1 MGSVITAGRA
11 RELASSYA
19 ASVPQLRSQ
28 LAALL
33 LEGVLSEDYVLQVP
47 GPQPDSTLARCSRVL
62 LRCYF
67 SLCRGWPYPL
77 KHTF

>member
-1 MGSVITAGRA
+1 MWAGLQAAKNALGSVITAGRA

-33 LEGVLSEDYVLQVP
+33 LEGVLSEDYVLQVLK
-47 GPQPDSTLARCSRVL
+47 PQPTPTLVPC
-62 LRCYF
+62 
-67 SLCRGWPYPL
+67 
-77 KHTF
+77 K